1 LVKLAQL
8 HHSHPVGLTS
18 EAKNKFRRRVKY
30 MQLYPMQYDTQPA
43 QGFDISIIVN
53 ILTQMLPIMLIVGMM
68 GAFLRTLPK
77 RAKA

>member
-1 LVKLAQL
+1 
-8 HHSHPVGLTS
+8 
-18 EAKNKFRRRVKY
+18 